1 MRINGFSIPQT
12 INYMAKETIL
22 TTIIGLVI
30 SVIASFIFMVPII
43 KLLEQKDVMF
53 VRTFNIKAW
62 IIAIL
67 LEALFSLLINSL
79 VLQKIKKLNF
89 REVL

>member
-1 MRINGFSIPQT
+1 MRINSFSIPQT
-12 INYMAKETIL
+12 INYMAIETIL

-43 KLLEQKDVMF
+43 KLLEQKDAMF

-67 LEALFSLLINSL
+67 QEALFSLIINS
-79 VLQKIKKLNF
+79 ISKKYYKDKAG
-89 REVL
+89 